1 MSFLPCYRAGETG
14 AQDREGGDVRR
25 KVTIDEI
32 ARQSSASRTTVSL
45 VLRDKP
51 GIGTETRKRV
61 WAAARALGYQKPAP
75 PPIAP
80 GQGVLNIGLIQR
92 SRRRAAEVRLPG
104 VNAFYSWVLAGIEAA
119 ARPQRMNLLYATL
132 EVDDDNQPLDL
143 PEHLLSQ
150 HLDGILLIGSFAEET
165 IAEVARHGANAIVLV
180 DAPAGSATY
189 DAIVS
194 DNEAGAYTVVSHLIE
209 RGHRRIAYVSPG
221 PLADPNFNQRR
232 DGYLRAL
239 QEHGL
244 DAYPAPMTADNATA
258 ATIELLRRQSDVTAL
273 FACNDGFAIRA
284 IRAAQDIGQRV
295 PADLSVAA
303 FDDIELSAQI
313 TPGLTTMAVDKV
325 SMGRLAVQTLSYRL
339 TWPEAAKMLITL
351 RPELIVRDSV
361 APIPTAAED
370 SEG

>member
-1 MSFLPCYRAGETG
+1 MSVNSLAIVSTACYRAGQTDL
-14 AQDREGGDVRR
+14 QDREDVDVRR

-51 GIGTETRKRV
+51 GIGTETRQRV
-61 WAAARALGYQKPAP
+61 WAAARALGYQRPAP

-92 SRRRAAEVRLPG
+92 SRRRAAELRLPG
-104 VNAFYSWVLAGIEAA
+104 VNAFYTWVLAGIEAA

-132 EVDDDNQPLDL
+132 EVDDENQPLDL

-150 HLDGILLIGSFAEET
+150 RLDGILLLGSFAEQT
-165 IAEVARHGANAIVLV
+165 IAEVASHGANAIVLV
-180 DAPAGSATY
+180 DAPAGSSRY

-194 DNEAGAYTVVSHLIE
+194 GNEEGAHTVVNYLIE
-209 RGHRRIAYVSPG
+209 RGHRQIAYVSPE
-221 PLADPNFNQRR
+221 PQADPNFNQRR

-239 QEHGL
+239 HEHGL
-244 DAYPAPMTADNATA
+244 TPFAAPMTSDNATV
-258 ATIELLRRQSDVTAL
+258 ATTELLRCHSDVTAL

-284 IRAAQDIGQRV
+284 MRAAQDLGRRI
-295 PADLSVAA
+295 PEELSVVG
-303 FDDIELSAQI
+303 FDDIELAAQI

-339 TWPEAAKMLITL
+339 SWPEAAKMLTIL
-351 RPELIVRDSV
+351 RPELIERESV
-361 APIPTAAED
+361 ALLGT
-370 SEG
+370 